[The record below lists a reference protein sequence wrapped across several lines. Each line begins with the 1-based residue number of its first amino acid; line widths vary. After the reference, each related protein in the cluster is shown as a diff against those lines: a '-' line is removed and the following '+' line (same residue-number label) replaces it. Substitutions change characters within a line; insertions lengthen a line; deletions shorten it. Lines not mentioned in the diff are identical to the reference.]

1 MLPSKAVLS
10 RCGARI
16 GWPPGPAWIALAG
29 AALIGVQLAAR
40 TFATNDEAR
49 FPLLAQDIL
58 ARGDWLRPRLN
69 GVGYFNKPP
78 LLAWLIAL
86 VSWPFGRVTEWT
98 AVVPSAAAAVAT
110 VLLTYAVARDLFD
123 AETGRLAA
131 LLAATTQ
138 GLFFS
143 AHLALPD
150 ALMTAAIT
158 ASLWMLARMTLAPV
172 GRAWIGFYGF
182 AAVAFWAKGA
192 GGLLPVAIGLGYG
205 LLTRSRRRWSLHL
218 VPGVA
223 ILGVAV
229 GLWALL
235 GVLADR
241 QAMAQAVLVDQ
252 VGWYRPRGLHLA
264 ALTAPVRNL
273 AVVLFPWGLLTP
285 LALAAAIVTRRRC
298 EPGDRVLFLLAWLGV
313 TVALVALSREQRL
326 RYYGPMV
333 PPAAILVGWW
343 LGPWLTRRIT
353 GTEPGPAVARRAAV
367 HVRRLLPV
375 LWLVTALG
383 FALGYRWEVA
393 RHNAAGDYPRMAERV
408 RPLLRDG
415 PVVVWGLPEL
425 PLAFYLGQPVIRVRS
440 ERQLQTALARAP
452 HAVVVAADRSWAH
465 RRAAQPPAEP
475 DGPPRVLLVHRRPR
489 R

>member
-110 VLLTYAVARDLFD
+110 VLLTYALARDLFD

-205 LLTRSRRRWSLHL
+205 LLTRSWRRWSLHL

-223 ILGVAV
+223 ILASRWGS
-229 GLWALL
+229 GLSSGCSRTGRRW
-235 GVLADR
+235 
-241 QAMAQAVLVDQ
+241 
-252 VGWYRPRGLHLA
+252 P
-264 ALTAPVRNL
+264 
-273 AVVLFPWGLLTP
+273 
-285 LALAAAIVTRRRC
+285 RRC
-298 EPGDRVLFLLAWLGV
+298 
-313 TVALVALSREQRL
+313 SS
-326 RYYGPMV
+326 
-333 PPAAILVGWW
+333 
-343 LGPWLTRRIT
+343 TRSA
-353 GTEPGPAVARRAAV
+353 GT
-367 HVRRLLPV
+367 
-375 LWLVTALG
+375 
-383 FALGYRWEVA
+383 
-393 RHNAAGDYPRMAERV
+393 
-408 RPLLRDG
+408 
-415 PVVVWGLPEL
+415 
-425 PLAFYLGQPVIRVRS
+425 
-440 ERQLQTALARAP
+440 ARAGSTSRP
-452 HAVVVAADRSWAH
+452 S
-465 RRAAQPPAEP
+465 
-475 DGPPRVLLVHRRPR
+475 PR
-489 R
+489 RSGTWRSCCSRGDC

>member
-1 MLPSKAVLS
+1 
-10 RCGARI
+10 
-16 GWPPGPAWIALAG
+16 
-29 AALIGVQLAAR
+29 
-40 TFATNDEAR
+40 
-49 FPLLAQDIL
+49 
-58 ARGDWLRPRLN
+58 
-69 GVGYFNKPP
+69 
-78 LLAWLIAL
+78 
-86 VSWPFGRVTEWT
+86 
-98 AVVPSAAAAVAT
+98 
-110 VLLTYAVARDLFD
+110 
-123 AETGRLAA
+123 
-131 LLAATTQ
+131 
-138 GLFFS
+138 
-143 AHLALPD
+143 
-150 ALMTAAIT
+150 
-158 ASLWMLARMTLAPV
+158 
-172 GRAWIGFYGF
+172 
-182 AAVAFWAKGA
+182 
-192 GGLLPVAIGLGYG
+192 
-205 LLTRSRRRWSLHL
+205 
-218 VPGVA
+218 
-223 ILGVAV
+223 
-229 GLWALL
+229 
-235 GVLADR
+235 
-241 QAMAQAVLVDQ
+241 MAQAVLVDQ

-273 AVVLFPWGLLTP
+273 AVVLFPWGLLAP
-285 LALAAAIVTRRRC
+285 LALAAAIVTRRRR